1 MRNTFRWREEAW
13 APPKRNHNRMV
24 VKGNYGIS
32 LASRAVIFLDKR
44 HRLISYQEM
53 FQGIFSVAPGCS
65 RRNATL
71 LLRCGRPIRP
81 YIGVRRMRLTLR
93 SAGTGELEA

>member
-32 LASRAVIFLDKR
+32 RAVIFLDQR

-53 FQGIFSVAPGCS
+53 FQGIFSVAPAHS
-65 RRNATL
+65 R
-71 LLRCGRPIRP
+71 
-81 YIGVRRMRLTLR
+81 VLR
-93 SAGTGELEA
+93 SAGDGELEA